1 MGIQVSR
8 QIAPYSLHIMH
19 RRSTALV
26 IGVSKYPVK
35 GALQNPANDATDIA
49 AELQDLGFSVLLR
62 TDCTTEDVDRA
73 LESFR
78 DNLNS
83 NDVGLFYFAG
93 HAMQFK
99 GENYLNTIDTS
110 FADEISAKHSSI
122 PLNQVIDLMASC
134 SNSTNLIVLDACRD
148 NPFLQAWHRSVDVL
162 GLAHVHSPEGTLIAY
177 ATSPGQ
183 RAKDGIGRNGRYT
196 EALLK
201 HIKTPDI
208 PIEDLFKR
216 VRNTL
221 KLSTNSEQISWEHTS
236 LTGDFFFNMSP
247 GRRMALYST
256 DAIADS
262 QFLLK
267 PSSPVKD
274 AIAALKSHNWY
285 TQNPALTSLT
295 FSDFSAESLDSLF
308 VLGRN
313 IYQAAC
319 GGAKAAASFIRD
331 FRNKTAEVSH
341 DKQKAILDGMLFEVF
356 FNSKGELRKDFKTS
370 KFEELFELKKI
381 PDLEGSFSLL
391 SEVLTPYQ
399 SRFYVLP
406 GRTRLISVDVKT
418 DALESGERLISG
430 IFVDGANTLR
440 KASSDDSLRDFSY
453 PIKHE
458 KLVQQISVGLLV
470 PSFQLTVTPDYDP
483 VTAKLLLP
491 GEAGIGR

>member
-1 MGIQVSR
+1 
-8 QIAPYSLHIMH
+8 
-19 RRSTALV
+19 
-26 IGVSKYPVK
+26 
-35 GALQNPANDATDIA
+35 
-49 AELQDLGFSVLLR
+49 
-62 TDCTTEDVDRA
+62 
-73 LESFR
+73 
-78 DNLNS
+78 
-83 NDVGLFYFAG
+83 
-93 HAMQFK
+93 MQFK
-99 GENYLNTIDTS
+99 GENYLNAVDTS
-110 FADEISAKHSSI
+110 FVDEISAKHSSI
-122 PLNQVIDLMASC
+122 PLNQVIDQMAAC
-134 SNSTNLIVLDACRD
+134 SNSINIIVLDACRD

-162 GLAHVHSPEGTLIAY
+162 GLAPVHSPEGTLIAY

-183 RAKDGIGRNGRYT
+183 KAKDGIGRNGRYT

-221 KLSTNSEQISWEHTS
+221 KLSTSSEQISWEHTS
-236 LTGDFFFNMSP
+236 LTGDFFFNVSP
-247 GRRMALYST
+247 GRRMTDYGA

-267 PSSPVKD
+267 PSSPVKH

-285 TQNPALTSLT
+285 TQNPALTGLT
-295 FSDFSAESLDSLF
+295 PSDFSAESLDSLF

-319 GGAKAAASFIRD
+319 GGANAAASFITD
-331 FRNKTAEVSH
+331 FRNKTAEVPK
-341 DKQKAILDGMLFEVF
+341 DEQKAILDGMLFEVF

-370 KFEELFELKKI
+370 KFEELFELNKI
-381 PDLEGSFSLL
+381 SGLEASFSLL
-391 SEVLTPYQ
+391 AEVLTPYQ

-406 GRTRLISVDVKT
+406 GRTRPISVDVKT
-418 DALESGERLISG
+418 DALESGERLIAG
-430 IFVDGANTLR
+430 IFIDGANTLR
-440 KASSDDSLRDFSY
+440 RLSSDDSLRDYSY

-483 VTAKLLLP
+483 ATAKLLLP
-491 GEAGIGR
+491 SEAVIGR